1 MAILQVAANISVVH
15 SQPAAMVTSLSR
27 LSVEFDIESDNWEF
41 LKKERYNR
49 LQYGSILR
57 M

>member
-1 MAILQVAANISVVH
+1 
-15 SQPAAMVTSLSR
+15 MVTSPSR

>member
-1 MAILQVAANISVVH
+1 MAILQVVPDISVVH
-15 SQPAAMVTSLSR
+15 SQPPAMVTSLCR
-27 LSVEFDIESDNWEF
+27 IWVEFDIESDNWEF